1 MEGKINKYEQIK
13 GIFSQFSEKN
23 KDKLIEMAK
32 RLSRVQEK
40 NTALVVASNNEVK
53 VKGRRSKK

>member
-32 RLSRVQEK
+32 RLLRVQEK

>member
-1 MEGKINKYEQIK
+1 MKGKVNKFEQIK

-32 RLSRVQEK
+32 RLLKVQEK
-40 NTALVVASNNEVK
+40 DTASVAAFQNDVK
-53 VKGRRSKK
+53 AEGRCPRK

>member
-1 MEGKINKYEQIK
+1 MEGKGNKYDQIK
-13 GIFSQFSEKN
+13 GIFSKFSEKN

-32 RLSRVQEK
+32 RLLRVQEK
-40 NTALVVASNNEVK
+40 NTALVVASKNEVK

>member
-32 RLSRVQEK
+32 RLLRVQEK
-40 NTALVVASNNEVK
+40 NTALVVASKNEMK